1 MKTQISKQHS
11 SAVVVQ
17 PQINLQKENGMK
29 RQKIARSIHL
39 AVALL
44 IAGFTMVWTQLAFA
58 QASTT
63 ADVVWGQMGSFTA
76 SGSNDGGISANSVNS
91 PQGIMLD
98 GSGNLYAADTG
109 NSRLLLYPSGSTT
122 ATRVYGQLGNFTTNI
137 QNDGGISANS
147 LVAPYAVALDSN
159 GNLYVADSYNNRVLF
174 YPAGS
179 TTATRVYGQFGSF
192 TTNTPNNGGVSAS
205 SLNLPQGVALDSSGN
220 LYVGDFGNNRVLFY
234 PAGSTT
240 ATRVYGQGGSFTTN
254 TANKG
259 GISANSLYQP
269 QGFAMDSSGN
279 LYVADYGNSR
289 VLFYPAGSTTATRVY
304 GQFGRFTTNT
314 PNNGGVSANSL
325 WDPYAEALDSSGN
338 LYIVDNRNHRAL
350 FYPAGSTTATQV
362 YGQLG
367 SFTTNIPVD
376 GGVSANSLYYPEAVT
391 LDSSGNLYIADS
403 GTNRV
408 LMYPPTTTPGIYSPV
423 NQSSLPG
430 NSVTFWWAGCPGA
443 SNYWLDIGSTYV
455 GNNYLQSG
463 PLPNTQVS
471 LPVTTLPSDGSTV
484 YVTWWYEVGG
494 SWSYTE
500 YQYTAFN
507 AALAQ
512 GVLTT
517 PTPGSTF
524 SGSTV
529 TFDWTAGQGASNYWL
544 DVGSTVGGNQYYQSQ
559 PLGNVLTVTVNNLP
573 TNGSPVYV
581 TLYTFAGGQWLGTGY
596 TYTAYNLYAPSPL
609 SFLPAVSYSSGYESI
624 SVAVGDFNGDG
635 KSDLAISDLGNEVS
649 ILLGDGNG
657 TFQPAVYYGA
667 GSSPETVA
675 VGDLNGDGKLDLV
688 LADYNTNSVGVM
700 LGRGDGTFQPVV
712 SYAAGPGIYSAAVGD
727 FNGDGKLDVVT
738 ANYHGNNVSVLLG
751 NGDGTLQTAVDYGTG
766 SGPVWVSVAD
776 FNGDGKLDLAVAN
789 NSGSVSV
796 LLGNGDGT
804 FQPAVNYALNGGLV
818 GVAVGD
824 FNGDGKLDLAV
835 ANNSG
840 RVSVMLGNGD
850 GTFQAPVNY
859 SASDPQSVT
868 VGDFNGD
875 GNLDLALTNSNGYVS
890 VMLGNGDGTFQ
901 APVNYA
907 VGAGPVSVAT
917 GDFNGDG
924 KPDLAVA
931 NFTDADLSIVLNN
944 TPFLAPANVE
954 SPQPKTTLSG
964 GSVTFQWDAC
974 DQASAY
980 WIDVGSTPGG
990 NQYYQSR
997 TLSTS
1002 TFSAKVTG
1010 LPTNSSPVYVT
1021 MYSLIN
1027 GQWLRNQYTYTS
1039 AP

>member
-1 MKTQISKQHS
+1 M
-11 SAVVVQ
+11 
-17 PQINLQKENGMK
+17 G
-29 RQKIARSIHL
+29 
-39 AVALL
+39 
-44 IAGFTMVWTQLAFA
+44 WTQLAFA

-63 ADVVWGQMGSFTA
+63 ADVVYGQQGSFTA
-76 SGSNDGGISANSVNS
+76 SGTNDPNGVSASSDNGFQQAVFDSN
-91 PQGIMLD
+91 
-98 GSGNLYAADTG
+98 GNVYAADTG
-109 NSRLLLYPSGSTT
+109 NSRILFFSPGSTT
-122 ATRVYGQLGNFTTNI
+122 ATQVYGQLGSFTSNT
-137 QNDGGISANS
+137 QNNGGISANS
-147 LVAPYAVALDSN
+147 LMAPYDLALDRS

-179 TTATRVYGQFGSF
+179 TTATRVYGQLGSF
-192 TTNTPNNGGVSAS
+192 TTNTLNKGGISAN
-205 SLNLPQGVALDSSGN
+205 SLWLPQGVILDSNGN
-220 LYVGDFGNNRVLFY
+220 LYIGDFGNNRVLFY

-254 TANKG
+254 TVNKG
-259 GISANSLYQP
+259 GISASSLYQP
-269 QGFAMDSSGN
+269 QKFAMDPSGN

-289 VLFYPAGSTTATRVY
+289 VLVYPSGSTTATRVY
-304 GQFGRFTTNT
+304 GQGGSFTTNT
-314 PNNGGVSANSL
+314 VNKGGISANSL
-325 WDPYAEALDSSGN
+325 WDPYGEALDSAGN

-350 FYPAGSTTATQV
+350 FYPVGSTTATQV

-376 GGVSANSLYYPEAVT
+376 GGVTANDLFYPEGIN
-391 LDSSGNLYIADS
+391 LDSNGNLYIADS
-403 GTNRV
+403 GENRMLV
-408 LMYPPTTTPGIYSPV
+408 YPPTTTPGIYSPV
-423 NQSSLPG
+423 NQSTLPG
-430 NSVTFWWAGCPGA
+430 NSVTFWWAGYPGA
-443 SNYWLDIGSTYV
+443 SNYWLDVGSSYA

-494 SWSYTE
+494 SWSNIE

-507 AALAQ
+507 AAVAK

-524 SGSTV
+524 SGSSV
-529 TFDWTAGQGASNYWL
+529 TFDWTAGLGASNYWL

-581 TLYTFAGGQWLGTGY
+581 TLYTFAGGQWLSTGY
-596 TYTAYNLYAPSPL
+596 TYTAYNINAPSPL
-609 SFLPAVSYSSGYESI
+609 SFLAAVNYPSGYESV

-635 KSDLAISDLGNEVS
+635 KSDLAVSDLGNDVS
-649 ILLGDGNG
+649 ILLGIGNG
-657 TFQPAVYYGA
+657 TFHPAVYYGA
-667 GSSPETVA
+667 GSGPVTVA

-688 LADYNTNSVGVM
+688 LADYDANSVGVM
-700 LGRGDGTFQPVV
+700 LGKGDGTFQPVMP
-712 SYAAGPGIYSAAVGD
+712 YAAGPGIYSAAVGD

-738 ANYHGNNVSVLLG
+738 ANYHANNVSVLLG
-751 NGDGTLQTAVDYGTG
+751 NGDGTLQPASDYSTG
-766 SGPVWVSVAD
+766 SGPVWVSVGD

-804 FQPAVNYALNGGLV
+804 FQPAANYVLHDGLV
-818 GVAVGD
+818 AVSVGD

-835 ANNSG
+835 ANNAGSLT
-840 RVSVMLGNGD
+840 VLLGNGD
-850 GTFQAPVNY
+850 GTFQPLVTY
-859 SASDPQSVT
+859 SAQDPQSVA

-875 GNLDLALTNSNGYVS
+875 GKLDLAVTSNAGAATVF
-890 VMLGNGDGTFQ
+890 LGNGDGTFQ
-901 APVNYA
+901 S
-907 VGAGPVSVAT
+907 AGNFAADTGSQSVAV

-924 KPDLAVA
+924 KPDMAVA
-931 NFTDADLSIVLNN
+931 NFTNADLSILLNS
-944 TPFLAPANVE
+944 TPFLAPAHVE
-954 SPQPKTTLSG
+954 SPQPKTVLTGS
-964 GSVTFQWDAC
+964 SVTFQWDAC

-997 TLSTS
+997 PLSTS

-1027 GQWLRNQYTYTS
+1027 GQWQNNQYTYTS